1 MTGTKKTTTQVRG
14 GRLAVIGALGLA
26 AVTLA
31 AAPAFAKGGVDI
43 SAQRTAHVG
52 ETYRVTGQGDDDA
65 APFIRVCLESH
76 SSGQK
81 TWQQIS
87 CGTVVPAGTEARDVA
102 HIKAAREG
110 IVEYRAVV
118 YGLTSPTDHHPVRER
133 TSGLATVS
141 TH

>member
-1 MTGTKKTTTQVRG
+1 M
-14 GRLAVIGALGLA
+14 
-26 AVTLA
+26 
-31 AAPAFAKGGVDI
+31 
-43 SAQRTAHVG
+43 
-52 ETYRVTGQGDDDA
+52 
-65 APFIRVCLESH
+65 CLESH

-141 TH
+141 TR